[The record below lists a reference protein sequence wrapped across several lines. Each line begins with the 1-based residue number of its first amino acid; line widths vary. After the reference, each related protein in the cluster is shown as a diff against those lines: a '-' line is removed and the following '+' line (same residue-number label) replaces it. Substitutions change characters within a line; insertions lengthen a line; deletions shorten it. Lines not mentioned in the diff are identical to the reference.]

1 MMLHILGFCLSTEMM
16 GFDDVCGRLQVIL
29 FACFRFLG
37 WVSYLEKNPVNLFS
51 ETFLFL
57 WWMDF
62 YKLHHYV
69 WLLNDQKHVD
79 NSTMSFMYL
88 RKVVKIKSHSLCV
101 RSLWFINWNR
111 SPHRTHIR
119 DPLIPL
125 ACLWFHQVGIISKVP
140 LIHLQFTVLVLQA
153 YKSIPH

>member
-37 WVSYLEKNPVNLFS
+37 WVSYLEKKSCKSFFWDVFIFMVDG
-51 ETFLFL
+51 FLQTPPL
-57 WWMDF
+57 C
-62 YKLHHYV
+62 LT
-69 WLLNDQKHVD
+69 

-153 YKSIPH
+153 YKSVPH